1 MLKTIA
7 RPAAAKRSQASFAE
21 TQFLHDEAD
30 ADYNGFAP
38 TQIMVLDRRAPSGA
52 ARLRCETATPFAPLA
67 SDDDFTPASWATARW
82 VEEQEAKALDL
93 ARRAQAAR
101 ATQGALAAAAQSSR
115 HPARRGWL
123 ARFEDALE
131 RLLPGNL
138 GSLLQLFICVSLSM
152 ALISAV
158 LPLVDRI

>member
-7 RPAAAKRSQASFAE
+7 RPAAKRPQACFAE

-30 ADYNGFAP
+30 TDYSGFAP
-38 TQIMVLDRRAPSGA
+38 TQLLAMDRRAAPATTG
-52 ARLRCETATPFAPLA
+52 LRCQTATALAPLT
-67 SDDDFTPASWATARW
+67 SDDDFTPASWATALW
-82 VEEQEAKALDL
+82 VEEQEAKALEL
-93 ARRAQAAR
+93 ARRAQAVRTA
-101 ATQGALAAAAQSSR
+101 QGALAVAAKSSR
-115 HPARRGWL
+115 LPARRGWL
-123 ARFEDALE
+123 ARFEGALE